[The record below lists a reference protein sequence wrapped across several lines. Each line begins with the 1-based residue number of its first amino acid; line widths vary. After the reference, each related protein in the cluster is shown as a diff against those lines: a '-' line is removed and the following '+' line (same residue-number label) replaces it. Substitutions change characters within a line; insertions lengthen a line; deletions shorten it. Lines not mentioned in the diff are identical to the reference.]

1 MNVIIPTRTLL
12 LLALVATLPL
22 PAASTYVPWPSQD
35 TLSNLQKEAFLCS
48 LNNSPDLCDR
58 SRKLAD
64 ELMDHP
70 RLPPIC
76 KDVLWSLVGEARVA
90 ATNSFRRRD
99 AIDQP
104 ARGLMRVCSEPV
116 KPTKKKAPIRT

>member
-1 MNVIIPTRTLL
+1 MNVMIPTRTLL
-12 LLALVATLPL
+12 LLALAAPL
-22 PAASTYVPWPSQD
+22 PAASTYVPWPSED
-35 TLSNLQKEAFLCS
+35 TFSTLQKEAFLCS

-58 SRKLAD
+58 SRKRAD

-70 RLPPIC
+70 RLPAIC

-104 ARGLMRVCSEPV
+104 ARRLMRVCSKPV
-116 KPTKKKAPIRT
+116 KPTKEKAPTRT

>member
-1 MNVIIPTRTLL
+1 MNVTIPSRTLL
-12 LLALVATLPL
+12 LLALAAPL
-22 PAASTYVPWPSQD
+22 QAAPTYVPWPSQD
-35 TLSNLQKEAFLCS
+35 TFSTLQKEAFLCS
-48 LNNSPDLCDR
+48 LNNSPDQCEEVR
-58 SRKLAD
+58 QRAD

-70 RLPPIC
+70 RLPAIC

-104 ARGLMRVCSEPV
+104 ARRLTGVCSEPI
-116 KPTKKKAPIRT
+116 KPTKKKAPTRT

>member
-1 MNVIIPTRTLL
+1 MKLHFLPALL
-12 LLALVATLPL
+12 LLSIASPAIAAT
-22 PAASTYVPWPSQD
+22 TYVPWPSQD
-35 TLSNLQKEAFLCS
+35 TFSTLQKEAFLCS
-48 LNNSPDLCDR
+48 LNNSTDPCDR
-58 SRKLAD
+58 TRKRAD

-70 RLPPIC
+70 RLPAIC

-104 ARGLMRVCSEPV
+104 ARRLTRVCSEPV
-116 KPTKKKAPIRT
+116 KPTKKKAPTRT

>member
-1 MNVIIPTRTLL
+1 MNSMISTRTLL
-12 LLALVATLPL
+12 LLALAAPL
-22 PAASTYVPWPSQD
+22 PAASTYVPWPSED
-35 TLSNLQKEAFLCS
+35 TLSTLQKEAFLCS
-48 LNNSPDLCDR
+48 LNNNTDPCDGT
-58 SRKLAD
+58 RKRAD

-70 RLPPIC
+70 RLPAIC

-104 ARGLMRVCSEPV
+104 ARRLMRVCSEPV
-116 KPTKKKAPIRT
+116 KPTKKKAPTRT

>member
-1 MNVIIPTRTLL
+1 MNVMSPTRTLL
-12 LLALVATLPL
+12 MLALAAPL

-35 TLSNLQKEAFLCS
+35 TFSTLQKEAFLCS
-48 LNNSPDLCDR
+48 LNNSPDPCDR
-58 SRKLAD
+58 TRKHAD

-70 RLPPIC
+70 RLPAIC

-104 ARGLMRVCSEPV
+104 ARRLTRVCSEPV
-116 KPTKKKAPIRT
+116 KPTKKKAPTRT

>member
-1 MNVIIPTRTLL
+1 MNVMIPTRTLL
-12 LLALVATLPL
+12 LLALAVPL
-22 PAASTYVPWPSQD
+22 PAASTYVLWPSQD
-35 TLSNLQKEAFLCS
+35 TFSTLQKEAFLCS
-48 LNNSPDLCDR
+48 LNNSTDPCDR
-58 SRKLAD
+58 TRKRAD

-70 RLPPIC
+70 RLPAIC

-104 ARGLMRVCSEPV
+104 ARRLTRVCSEPV
-116 KPTKKKAPIRT
+116 KPTKKKAPTRT

>member
-1 MNVIIPTRTLL
+1 MKLHFSPALL
-12 LLALVATLPL
+12 LLLSIASPAIAAT
-22 PAASTYVPWPSQD
+22 AYVPWPSQD
-35 TLSNLQKEAFLCS
+35 TFSTLQKEAFLCS
-48 LNNSPDLCDR
+48 LNNSTDPCDR
-58 SRKLAD
+58 TRKRAD

-70 RLPPIC
+70 RLPAIC

-104 ARGLMRVCSEPV
+104 ARRLTRVCSEPV
-116 KPTKKKAPIRT
+116 KPTKKKAPTRT